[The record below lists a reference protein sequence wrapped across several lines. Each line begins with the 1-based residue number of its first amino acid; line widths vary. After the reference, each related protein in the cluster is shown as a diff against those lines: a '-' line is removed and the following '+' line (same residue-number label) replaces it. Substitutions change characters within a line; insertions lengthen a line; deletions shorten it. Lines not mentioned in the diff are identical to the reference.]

1 MIPAN
6 HRACA
11 ATVCLAIA
19 AVTASWAACTKRPQD
34 TGSTDKAGHA
44 AVADVAP
51 GAHLVERE
59 RLSMGS
65 ELRVTAWTADEP
77 AALSAFDA
85 VFTEFNRLEAL
96 MTVWRET
103 SDIERLNAAAGDH
116 AVPVSREVLEV
127 LGVAHQVSDLTGG
140 KFDVT
145 FAALSDLWRFDQDQ
159 NNSIPDP
166 EEVRRRLPLID
177 YHALE
182 LDERAGTAFLKRK
195 GMRVNLGGIGKGY
208 AVGRAVEIL
217 RRLGFRDFLVQS
229 GGDMYA
235 AGHRGDR
242 PWRLGIQDPR
252 GPADT
257 SFATIDLSDSTLST
271 SGDYERSFVRN
282 GRRYHHII
290 DPATGEPARGCRSV
304 TIMTDSPVIS
314 DGLDTGVFVMGPAA
328 GMALLERLH
337 VDGVIVTDKNEVL
350 VTPGVKDRLVM
361 LATPTDA
368 P

>member
-1 MIPAN
+1 MILAKPRLGAV
-6 HRACA
+6 AI
-11 ATVCLAIA
+11 CLTIA
-19 AVTASWAACTKRPQD
+19 ALMPSWAACTSRRRDP
-34 TGSTDKAGHA
+34 GATDGTH
-44 AVADVAP
+44 

-65 ELRVTAWTADEP
+65 ELRVTAWTTDES

-103 SDIERLNAAAGDH
+103 SDIERLNAAAGEH
-116 AVPVSREVLEV
+116 AVPVSRDVLEV
-127 LGVAHQVSDLTGG
+127 LSIAHQVSDLTGG

-166 EEVRRRLPLID
+166 DQVRRRLPLINYRD
-177 YHALE
+177 LVI
-182 LDERAGTAFLKRK
+182 DDRAGTAFLKRK

-217 RRLGFRDFLVQS
+217 RGLGFRDFLVQS

-252 GPADT
+252 GPADK
-257 SFATIDLSDSTLST
+257 SFATINLSDSTLST
-271 SGDYERSFVRN
+271 SGDYERSFVKN

-290 DPATGEPARGCRSV
+290 DPALGEPARGCRSV

-314 DGLDTGVFVMGPAA
+314 DGLDTGVFVMGPVA
-328 GMALLERLH
+328 GMALLDRLH
-337 VDGVIVTDKNEVL
+337 VNGVIVTDKNEVL
-350 VTPGVKDRLVM
+350 VTPGLKDRLVI
-361 LATPTDA
+361 LAPPTDA